1 MNAKFS
7 IGIVIAIVL
16 QVSGFVW
23 WIAQQSQTIDTLK
36 GEVAELTAKSQIEKE
51 VTLANDVKQLRKD
64 LDELNQKTLDAVLEL
79 QQVRA
84 SEINRVG
91 EHTDTRVD
99 ELGTYFDNKISNL
112 VTDLQKILTQ
122 HEEWINELDLD
133 VDTVYSYIDD
143 EIQKLD
149 KKLSDRMKESK

>member
-51 VTLANDVKQLRKD
+51 VSLTKDVEQLRKEMD
-64 LDELNQKTLDAVLEL
+64 QIKVDILESLTSIDDARLSEDNRLAEYTDERVNNLGDYVDGKLQTITQNIIAEFNKHEEWWEINDQDIEDIYLHIDVQIQALEEKLDEL
-79 QQVRA
+79 
-84 SEINRVG
+84 G
-91 EHTDTRVD
+91 EVH
-99 ELGTYFDNKISNL
+99 
-112 VTDLQKILTQ
+112 
-122 HEEWINELDLD
+122 
-133 VDTVYSYIDD
+133 
-143 EIQKLD
+143 
-149 KKLSDRMKESK
+149 

>member
-36 GEVAELTAKSQIEKE
+36 NEVAELTAKSQIEKE

-64 LDELNQKTLDAVLEL
+64 LDELSQKTLEALTTLEDT
-79 QQVRA
+79 RI

-91 EHTDTRVD
+91 GYTDTRVD
-99 ELGTYFDNKISNL
+99 GVAEYLETKISNL
-112 VTDLQKILTQ
+112 VTDLQAILTQ
-122 HEEWINELDLD
+122 HEQW
-133 VDTVYSYIDD
+133 IDD
-143 EIQKLD
+143 LYVDMEDAIDELD
-149 KKLSDRMKESK
+149 KKLSDRIKEQ